1 MHSSTFALII
11 ITVALLACRPAGKS
25 NEHQPGRNS
34 ETVKTGKPGIAYDTA
49 TSRIADYIAG
59 KCLSEESGNADVKST
74 YKKHKQV
81 MDSLFDEAWTK
92 NFSTMQSWAKT
103 YLPEGQ
109 KNDYTLFYPFS
120 GPDFFN
126 AYYLFPQAKEY
137 IMFGLEPAGVLPDS
151 NDLKDASFL
160 KSISYSLRTTIAKN
174 FFITREMNVDY
185 GIKKDVGIA
194 TMLLMYASRTDH
206 KIAGYSYV
214 LIDASG
220 AMSEYKNT
228 DEMKNKSG
236 VKGIKLSVVDKEG
249 NAQNIIYL
257 SFNAENGKINDNN
270 GVGKYLGSVS
280 GKTYGLL
287 KAASYLLHY
296 DGFSTIRSII
306 LSKCSIIMSDD
317 SGLPYDIMQK
327 HYKVQLF
334 GEYSDPISEFSFI
347 KLNSMKAAYEKGNV
361 FPLPFKF
368 GYGYGK
374 KVMVGKQ

>member
-1 MHSSTFALII
+1 MHHSAIIVFLIAST
-11 ITVALLACRPAGKS
+11 LLACRPSGKT
-25 NEHQPGRNS
+25 NEPQTSRAK
-34 ETVKTGKPGIAYDTA
+34 KTTQNAKIEFAYDT
-49 TSRIADYIAG
+49 TMSRIADFIAG
-59 KCLSEESGNADVKST
+59 EYRTEELKNKDIISVYGR
-74 YKKHKQV
+74 HKQI
-81 MDSLFDEAWTK
+81 MDSLFDEAWVK

-109 KNDYTLFYPFS
+109 KKDYTLFYPFS

-137 IMFGLEPAGVLPDS
+137 IMFGLEPAGILPDS

-185 GIKKDVGIA
+185 GMKKDVGIA
-194 TMLLMYASRTDH
+194 TMLLMYASRTNH
-206 KIAGYSYV
+206 KIIRYSYV
-214 LIDASG
+214 LIDAAG
-220 AMSEYKNT
+220 EKTEYKNA
-228 DEMKNKSG
+228 DDVKNKSG
-236 VKGIKLSVVDKEG
+236 VKGIKLELADEQGETQSVT
-249 NAQNIIYL
+249 YL
-257 SFNAENGKINDNN
+257 SFNAENGKISDSN
-270 GVGKYLGSVS
+270 GVGKYLNSFD

-296 DGFSTIRSII
+296 DGFSTIRTII

-347 KLNSMKAAYEKGNV
+347 KLHSMKAAYEKGNI

-374 KVMVGKQ
+374 KVMVGKL